1 MVRIGLLGCGFV
13 ATFYMQGLSEVPG
26 QEVVAVYRRDT
37 AKANA
42 FADRWGIPVVS
53 DDMAA
58 VCGRADVDMLLIALP
73 NNMHLEAVRLAAAHG
88 KHVVC
93 TKPLGRNAAE
103 ARRML
108 EAVRA
113 AGVLHGYAETEV
125 FSPAVIRAKNLIDE
139 GAIGRVL
146 TVRSREAHAGPHAPH
161 FWDAAEAGGGA
172 LLDMGCHTIEAAR
185 YFIGKEVR
193 PVEVLAWGDTLVHKD
208 KTTAEDNAVVLL
220 RFENGALGQSELS
233 WTARGSLDLRNEVFG
248 SEGSVF
254 TDVTRDADQRLRARD
269 GELPAGE
276 GRVGQRVGFSAA
288 RRSPR
293 LRLPR
298 GDETLRGVCGP
309 WGNAARNVR
318 GRACRQHHHRRRLS
332 IDARASLGP
341 CYDAAI
347 VVTPTL
353 ARR

>member
-26 QEVVAVYRRDT
+26 QEVVAVYGRDT

-42 FADRWGIPVVS
+42 FADRWGIPAVS

-161 FWDAAEAGGGA
+161 FWDAAEAGGGV

-185 YFIGKEVR
+185 YFIGKEVK

-220 RFENGALGQSELS
+220 RFKNGALGQSELS

-254 TDVTRDADQRLRARD
+254 TDVTRATPINAYVRATGSYLLEKAESDSGWVFPLPDEARVYGYHEEMKHFVACVARGETPRETFED
-269 GELPAGE
+269 GLA
-276 GRVGQRVGFSAA
+276 V
-288 RRSPR
+288 
-293 LRLPR
+293 
-298 GDETLRGVCGP
+298 
-309 WGNAARNVR
+309 NII
-318 GRACRQHHHRRRLS
+318 
-332 IDARASLGP
+332 IDAAYQSMREHRWVP
-341 CYDAAI
+341 
-347 VVTPTL
+347 VTMPPSS
-353 ARR
+353 

>member
-26 QEVVAVYRRDT
+26 QEVVAVYGRDT

-42 FADRWGIPVVS
+42 FADRWGIPAVS

-73 NNMHLEAVRLAAAHG
+73 NNMHLEAVRRAAAHG

-108 EAVRA
+108 EAVRV

-161 FWDAAEAGGGA
+161 FWDAAEAGGGV

-185 YFIGKEVR
+185 YFIGKEVK

-254 TDVTRDADQRLRARD
+254 TDVTRATPINAYVRATGSYLLEKAESDSGWVFPLPDEARVYGYHEEMKHFVACVARGETPRETFED
-269 GELPAGE
+269 GLA
-276 GRVGQRVGFSAA
+276 V
-288 RRSPR
+288 
-293 LRLPR
+293 
-298 GDETLRGVCGP
+298 
-309 WGNAARNVR
+309 NVI
-318 GRACRQHHHRRRLS
+318 
-332 IDARASLGP
+332 IDAAYQSMREHRWVPITMPPSS
-341 CYDAAI
+341 
-347 VVTPTL
+347 
-353 ARR
+353 

>member
-26 QEVVAVYRRDT
+26 QEIVAVYGRDT

-42 FADRWGIPVVS
+42 FADRWGIPAVS

-93 TKPLGRNAAE
+93 TKPLGRNADE

-146 TVRSREAHAGPHAPH
+146 TVRSHEAHAGPHAPH

-185 YFIGKEVR
+185 YFIGKEVK
-193 PVEVLAWGDTLVHKD
+193 PVEALAWGDTLMHGER
-208 KTTAEDNAVVLL
+208 TTAEDNAVVLL

-248 SEGSVF
+248 SEGSIF
-254 TDVTRDADQRLRARD
+254 TDVTRATPINAFVRATGGYLLEKAESDSGWVFPLPDEARVYGYHEEMKHFVACVARGETPRETFED
-269 GELPAGE
+269 GLA
-276 GRVGQRVGFSAA
+276 V
-288 RRSPR
+288 
-293 LRLPR
+293 
-298 GDETLRGVCGP
+298 
-309 WGNAARNVR
+309 NV
-318 GRACRQHHHRRRLS
+318 
-332 IDARASLGP
+332 IV
-341 CYDAAI
+341 DAAYQSI
-347 VVTPTL
+347 REHRWVPIEL
-353 ARR
+353 GEP